1 MDPLVLTLTIV
12 STVLA
17 VFLVIVGIQAFLVLR
32 EAKRTLARIN
42 GMIDMVEHTALRAI
56 LPLSNVGGFIAGMKG
71 GMKVFETFVNFLKR
85 NEDDE

>member
-32 EAKRTLARIN
+32 EAKRTLNRVNA
-42 GMIDMVEHTALRAI
+42 MIDMIENTALRAI
-56 LPLSNVGGFIAGMKG
+56 VPLSNVGGFISGMKG

-85 NEDDE
+85 NEDVE